1 MVAAHTAEL
10 APTVHVILAV
20 VVKQV
25 LRLLNVTCHYFKDAM
40 LSLNKQRYTNIT
52 RARSRGTEKIFKR
65 NFFYFIDF
73 INTKYAY
80 CATYAYGSK
89 DDSRTLP

>member
-52 RARSRGTEKIFKR
+52 RARSRGTEK
-65 NFFYFIDF
+65 N
-73 INTKYAY
+73 
-80 CATYAYGSK
+80 
-89 DDSRTLP
+89 L